1 MRGLLLAAVF
11 AAGLPVAAQAAPKPV
26 SALDRCLASPDG
38 ASTMGQVQ
46 CIGDAVAVQDAR
58 LNKNYAKAMA
68 KLTPEQ
74 KDKLRAA
81 QRAWIAFKQADCVSL
96 QDDDWGTMSRVTA
109 NMCVLDR
116 TTERAD
122 ELADYPDR

>member
-1 MRGLLLAAVF
+1 MRALLIAVALAAAVP
-11 AAGLPVAAQAAPKPV
+11 AVGQAAQKP

-46 CIGDAVAVQDAR
+46 CIGDAVSVQDAR
-58 LNKNYAKAMA
+58 LNKNYTKAMA

-81 QRAWIAFKQADCVSL
+81 QRAWLVFKQADCVSL

-109 NMCVLDR
+109 NMCALDR

>member
-1 MRGLLLAAVF
+1 MRALLIAAALAAAVP
-11 AAGLPVAAQAAPKPV
+11 AAVQAAPKPV

-58 LNKNYAKAMA
+58 LNKNYATAMA

-81 QRAWIAFKQADCVSL
+81 QRAWLVFKQADCVSL
-96 QDDDWGTMSRVTA
+96 QDDDWGTLSRVTA

-116 TTERAD
+116 TSERAD

>member
-1 MRGLLLAAVF
+1 
-11 AAGLPVAAQAAPKPV
+11 
-26 SALDRCLASPDG
+26 
-38 ASTMGQVQ
+38 MGQIQ

-68 KLTPEQ
+68 QLTREQ

-81 QRAWIAFKQADCVSL
+81 QRAWLAFKQADCVSL

>member
-1 MRGLLLAAVF
+1 MRGLLLAAVL
-11 AAGLPVAAQAAPKPV
+11 AAGLPASVQAAPKPV
-26 SALDRCLASPDG
+26 TALDRCLASKD
-38 ASTMGQVQ
+38 AYTTMGQVQ
-46 CIGDAVAVQDAR
+46 CISDAVAVQDAR
-58 LNKNYAKAMA
+58 LNKTYAKAMA

-109 NMCVLDR
+109 NMCALDR

>member
-1 MRGLLLAAVF
+1 MRALLIAVALAAAVP
-11 AAGLPVAAQAAPKPV
+11 AVGQAAPKPM
-26 SALDRCLASPDG
+26 SALDRCLASK
-38 ASTMGQVQ
+38 AAYTTMGQVQ

-58 LNKNYAKAMA
+58 LNKTYAKTMA

-74 KDKLRAA
+74 QDKLRAA
-81 QRAWIAFKQADCVSL
+81 QRAWLAFKDADCQSL
-96 QDDDWGTMSRVTA
+96 QDDEWGTMSRVTA
-109 NMCVLDR
+109 NMCALDR